1 MMKTCF
7 KCSVEK
13 ELAEFYKHPQMAD
26 GRVNKCKEC
35 NKKDVTE
42 NRADKI
48 EYYRAYD
55 RERGNRQDV
64 GYLKEYREK
73 YPAKHKATSMVNNAI
88 RDGKLF
94 REPCSVCGSGE
105 NSHAHH
111 DDYAKPLNIRWMC
124 AAHHSQWHKENGE
137 GLNG

>member
-1 MMKTCF
+1 MKTCF

-13 ELAEFYKHPQMAD
+13 ELDKFYKHPQMAD

-42 NRADKI
+42 NRADKV
-48 EYYRAYD
+48 EHYRAYD
-55 RERGNRQDV
+55 RERGNRQAV

-94 REPCSVCGSGE
+94 REPCSVCGSDE
-105 NSHAHH
+105 NPHAHH

-124 AAHHSQWHKENGE
+124 AAHHKQWHVANGE
-137 GLNG
+137 GING